1 MPSLISCTDADVDY
15 ETPITKFVVLLLF
28 ILRYSYE
35 TEVEV

>member
-1 MPSLISCTDADVDY
+1 MLINCADTDVDY
-15 ETPITKFVVLLLF
+15 DTPITKFDVSLLF

>member
-1 MPSLISCTDADVDY
+1 MPSLINCSDTDVDY
-15 ETPITKFVVLLLF
+15 ETPITKFVVLLLL